1 MNWAMLIYAILTLC
15 ALLLTGFIV
24 YVLIQ
29 FSRTLKGVNML
40 LEDLQKTVPSMLEKL
55 DKTIASVSSEA
66 QRVDEIMKSVEEI
79 GEKVT
84 ATAEIAKEII
94 SSPLIKIASLSAG
107 AKKAINTLLG
117 RE

>member
-1 MNWAMLIYAILTLC
+1 MNWSMIIYAILTLC
-15 ALLLTGFIV
+15 AVLLTGFII

-29 FSRTLKGVNML
+29 FSRTLKSINML
-40 LEDLQKTVPSMLEKL
+40 LEDMQKTVPSMLEKL
-55 DKTIASVSSEA
+55 DKTITNVSNETE
-66 QRVDEIMKSVEEI
+66 RVEEVVKSIEEI

-84 ATAEIAKEII
+84 ATAEIAREII

-107 AKKAINTLLG
+107 ARKAINTLLG

>member
-1 MNWAMLIYAILTLC
+1 MIIYTILTLC
-15 ALLLTGFIV
+15 AILLTGFIV

-29 FSRTLKGVNML
+29 LSRTLKSINTL
-40 LEDLQKTVPSMLEKL
+40 LEEMQKTIPSMLEKL
-55 DKTIASVSSEA
+55 DKTITNVSNEA
-66 QRVDEIMKSVEEI
+66 ERVEEVMKSVEEI
-79 GEKVT
+79 SGKVT
-84 ATAEIAKEII
+84 ATAEIVREFI